1 MSLNKNCFLI
11 VWLIFSN
18 ALSAETLEQAWQQ
31 ALANNH
37 RLKAAQADTRVY
49 DEQLYAAEG
58 LKLPSVNLNTGYTQ
72 LSQTPTVKANF
83 NGQSSRFVMA
93 QDGYWK
99 AQALVTLPI
108 YTSGQIEHT
117 INAAESALEAAKQ
130 HEVSSELEL
139 KMQVAESYIAVLRAE
154 GALTVAQKHLESLTS
169 HNKDAVNHFNQGL
182 VAKNDVLAASVEVA
196 NARQKVVAIKNQGD
210 LARAHY
216 NRLLS
221 RGLAVPVKL
230 TPKFP
235 NKPEGS
241 LKELTLKAL
250 SQRPELVVLSEQ
262 INSLLQQAE
271 SVSSSLLPQLALT
284 GGYQYEE
291 NRYQVYQGMWMVNIG
306 MQWKLFDNS
315 TRHKERAIV
324 QQAVSLK
331 EQRDELAST
340 IRLQVRQAWLDSQET
355 IQRISVAQ
363 QAIASANEN
372 RDVSVDR
379 YQQGLATN
387 TDLLKAQDL
396 RTLSDENLN
405 NARYDA
411 ALAVLHLR
419 YALGIL

>member
-154 GALTVAQKHLESLTS
+154 GALTVAEKHLQSLTA

-196 NARQKVVAIKNQGD
+196 NAQQKVVAIKNQGD

-216 NRLLS
+216 NQLLS

-230 TPKFP
+230 TAKFP
-235 NKPEGS
+235 SKPDGS

-250 SQRPELVVLSEQ
+250 NQRPELVVLSEQ
-262 INSLLQQAE
+262 INALLQQAE

-291 NRYQVYQGMWMVNIG
+291 NRYQVYQGMWMVNVG

-331 EQRDELAST
+331 EQRDEMAST

-355 IQRISVAQ
+355 IRRITVAQ

>member
-154 GALTVAQKHLESLTS
+154 GALTVAEKHLQSLTA

-182 VAKNDVLAASVEVA
+182 VATNDVLAASVEVA
-196 NARQKVVAIKNQGD
+196 NAQQKVVAIKNQGD